1 MQESETEPLL
11 VVVDT
16 DGMAFNVK
24 ASVGKTVRWSDDG
37 IVSQVLDGTQF

>member
-1 MQESETEPLL
+1 MQESETAPLL

-24 ASVGKTVRWSDDG
+24 ASVGKTVRWSGDG